1 MAAFAY
7 VDNQAAGRE
16 ARSAALR
23 ASDASGNPTPGRY
36 MRDRRR
42 ASGLTREE
50 VAAKVA
56 AHFGARAH
64 IEFALLQ
71 LERDQPG
78 NHAQLVRTLKAHNV
92 FAFNLATFAALA
104 AATCA
109 PALGE
114 WDPA

>member
-1 MAAFAY
+1 MGALANI
-7 VDNQAAGRE
+7 DNQAAGRE
-16 ARSAALR
+16 ARAAALR

-36 MRDRRR
+36 MRDRRL
-42 ASGLTREE
+42 AAGLSRGD

-64 IEFALLQ
+64 IECALQ
-71 LERDQPG
+71 DLERDQPG

-92 FAFNLATFAALA
+92 FAFNIATFTALA

-114 WDPA
+114 WEPA